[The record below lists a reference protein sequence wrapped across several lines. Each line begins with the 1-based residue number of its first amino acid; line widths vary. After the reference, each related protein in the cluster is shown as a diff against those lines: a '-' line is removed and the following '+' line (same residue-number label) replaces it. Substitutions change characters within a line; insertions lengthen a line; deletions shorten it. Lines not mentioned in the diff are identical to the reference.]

1 MNQHFFSIKNVVKQ
15 LFIAGLIAFVSLPV
29 FANKYKQRVE
39 AENYPRPTIQVSK
52 ADESTTIL
60 MVQFDTNTPAKYD
73 IIIRDEAGNLI
84 YRKTYQTST
93 AARQFKLVEEPES
106 SGSNLSV
113 EIQLA
118 DGKQFNYLIN
128 NTIDVVKDTRVSRL

>member
-39 AENYPRPTIQVSK
+39 AANNARPTVQVSK

-60 MVQFDTNTPAKYD
+60 NVQFDTNTTLKYD

-106 SGSNLSV
+106 SDSNVSV
-113 EIQLA
+113 AIQLA